1 MLPHPACLLRIEACV
16 PGEFPC
22 LCCFLCSGSE
32 PRWQFCVLGGLY
44 LPVSRTP
51 RKPRTSFVTSL
62 TPHVP
67 ACLPRP
73 DFRSCR
79 LSAAMAAFLRTA
91 ARRSLAAART
101 VRPAAQPTWSVA
113 ARPAA
118 VARTA
123 MPSIQAMQVR
133 NYGPAEEDEE
143 PRFLEMVK
151 LNFDKA
157 AVRCA
162 AVTVISATDVAP
174 QDRVRA
180 WTFLT

>member
-1 MLPHPACLLRIEACV
+1 
-16 PGEFPC
+16 
-22 LCCFLCSGSE
+22 
-32 PRWQFCVLGGLY
+32 
-44 LPVSRTP
+44 
-51 RKPRTSFVTSL
+51 
-62 TPHVP
+62 
-67 ACLPRP
+67 
-73 DFRSCR
+73 
-79 LSAAMAAFLRTA
+79 MAAFLRTA

-180 WTFLT
+180 WTSLT